1 MGISYH
7 VAGPVLKLCLSLW
20 ASGYIVA
27 LFNFRSHLQI
37 TYRSCFA
44 IPAQA
49 PVSVQTWATLEITS
63 YANMHWESHGA
74 NHLTAMLPMEQHID
88 FDLPGKVGRR
98 TLSGLSLLGSNAP
111 TGGQCEADWIK
122 ALTWSWYI
130 QEFKAILASDFF
142 VSVWKEAEI
151 GSSFF
156 IAVNWLFVLNCSFK
170 KIRISDSSVLEIGF
184 HYFLCF
190 PLHSVDKTFTQ
201 QSESSVSS
209 VH

>member
-63 YANMHWESHGA
+63 YANMHWESHSD
-74 NHLTAMLPMEQHID
+74 NHLTAMLPISILIYLVRWGGELWAGSHCWGQMHPLGDSVRQTGSKHSL
-88 FDLPGKVGRR
+88 DLDKFR
-98 TLSGLSLLGSNAP
+98 SLK
-111 TGGQCEADWIK
+111 QFWQVI
-122 ALTWSWYI
+122 
-130 QEFKAILASDFF
+130 FF
-142 VSVWKEAEI
+142 VSVWKEADI
-151 GSSFF
+151 GSSLF
-156 IAVNWLFVLNCSFK
+156 IAVNWLFVLNCSLK
-170 KIRISDSSVLEIGF
+170 K
-184 HYFLCF
+184 
-190 PLHSVDKTFTQ
+190 
-201 QSESSVSS
+201 SEYLTAVFWK
-209 VH
+209 